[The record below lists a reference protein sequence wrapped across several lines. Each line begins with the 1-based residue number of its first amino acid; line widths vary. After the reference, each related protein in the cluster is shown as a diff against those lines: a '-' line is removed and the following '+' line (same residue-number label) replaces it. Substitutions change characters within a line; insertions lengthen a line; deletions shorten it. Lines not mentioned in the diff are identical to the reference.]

1 MSRYGSVTISGPSS
15 RISRIVE
22 NSDPGALQS
31 LINAAIAGLPG
42 GYVVVGITLAGAGQ
56 GPTFT
61 VTVEAGAAADV
72 SGGFLSPPS
81 VTCFI
86 GSDAEALQAQRAAA
100 GPASGDFADSLFAGA
115 SNGTRFMA
123 LVVKGSLAPSG
134 GGGTGT
140 TGGTG
145 GTGPTGA
152 TGAPGTASNTG
163 ATGPTGAAS
172 TGSTGST
179 GPTGTPGAA
188 SNTGATGPTGA
199 APTGA
204 TGQTGAPGAAS
215 NTGATGPSGT
225 TGPTGVAGVAS
236 NTGATGSTGATG
248 AAGATG
254 ATGRTGST
262 GPTGTAGTAGAT
274 GATGAASTGSTGRT
288 GPTGSA
294 GAGATGATGP
304 TGSQATE
311 TSDYIPIPEQGI
323 ATQAARVVGLTFDG
337 ASFIARRP
345 INVTEIQYFISV
357 AIGVD
362 YKIAIYQAPGGK
374 SGVANLIAQVAVTGL
389 TLSGAAR
396 TDVCAAVLEEGLYY
410 LLFGRT
416 NGGTLQIDVYTPI
429 SVPTLNAA
437 GTVSSTNHPTMFTTA
452 ITASASTPTT
462 FDPTVAGSA
471 VADAAS
477 GHALVHRL
485 MS

>member
-22 NSDPGALQS
+22 NADPGALQS
-31 LINAAIAGLPG
+31 LTNDAIAGLPG

-61 VTVEAGAAADV
+61 VTIEAGAAADV

-81 VTCFI
+81 VTCFT

-100 GPASGDFADSLFAGA
+100 GPTSGDFADSLFAGA
-115 SNGTRFMA
+115 SNGQRFMA

-140 TGGTG
+140 TGGTGGTGPTGGTG

-179 GPTGTPGAA
+179 GPTGTPGVA
-188 SNTGATGPTGA
+188 SNTGSTGPTGA

-225 TGPTGVAGVAS
+225 TGPTGVAG
-236 NTGATGSTGATG
+236 
-248 AAGATG
+248 
-254 ATGRTGST
+254 
-262 GPTGTAGTAGAT
+262 
-274 GATGAASTGSTGRT
+274 
-288 GPTGSA
+288 
-294 GAGATGATGP
+294 
-304 TGSQATE
+304 SQATE

-323 ATQAARVVGLTFDG
+323 ATQAARLVGLTFDG

-345 INVTEIQYFISV
+345 ISVTEIQYFISV

-374 SGVANLIAQVAVTGL
+374 SGVADLIAQVTVTGL
-389 TLSGAAR
+389 TISGTAR
-396 TDVCAAVLEEGLYY
+396 TDACAAVLEEGLYY
-410 LLFGRT
+410 VLFGRT

-437 GTVSSTNHPTMFTTA
+437 GSVSSTNHPTMFTTA